1 MKKTY
6 ITAHAGCEGTPDD
19 SVESVKCG
27 IELKTDCVEVD
38 VRMDGEGVL
47 RLSHNKR
54 ESYVDADTLEE
65 AFHLIHDVDIGINC
79 DLKERSA
86 FYPVLALAKKCGI
99 PRQKLIFSG
108 SVTCELLA
116 SDPDVLQNCRI
127 FLNIEEVAKYL
138 FLAEEENA
146 AGLLAKPAGIVAQKY
161 ASLSMEK
168 LEKIIRIAKAVGAE
182 CMNMPY
188 KYITIE
194 QLAFFHE
201 QRMPVS
207 LWTINDPEEQKLYL
221 REDLLN
227 VTTKAPRAAL
237 AARAESPF

>member
-6 ITAHAGCEGTPDD
+6 ITAHAGCDGTPDD
-19 SVESVKCG
+19 SVESVRRG

-38 VRMDGEGVL
+38 VRMDGDGVL

-54 ESYVDADTLEE
+54 ENYAEADTLEE
-65 AFHLIHDVDIGINC
+65 AFRLIHDVDVGINC

-116 SDPDVLQNCRI
+116 SDPDVLQSCRI
-127 FLNIEEVAKYL
+127 FLNIEEAAKYL
-138 FLAEEENA
+138 FLADEENTA
-146 AGLLAKPAGIVAQKY
+146 ALLAEPAGIVVQKY
-161 ASLSMEK
+161 ASFNMK
-168 LEKIIRIAKAVGAE
+168 KFEKIIKIAKAVGAE
-182 CMNMPY
+182 CLNMPY

-201 QRMPVS
+201 QGMPVS
-207 LWTINDPEEQKLYL
+207 LWTINDPEAQKLYL

-227 VTTKAPRAAL
+227 VTTKAPRSAM